1 MKAMKRPM
9 RKKQQKKGWKNY
21 VAGLKLTQIVCKL
34 FKKARGRWKG

>member
-1 MKAMKRPM
+1 MKGMKKPM

-34 FKKARGRWKG
+34 IKKVKNL